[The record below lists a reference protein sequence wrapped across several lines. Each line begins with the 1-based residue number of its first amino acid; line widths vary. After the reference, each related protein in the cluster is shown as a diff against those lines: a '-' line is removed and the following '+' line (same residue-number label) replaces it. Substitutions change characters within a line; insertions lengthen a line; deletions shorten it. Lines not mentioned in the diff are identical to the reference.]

1 MNARVCAHPWTK
13 RHAREY
19 MLVHAYVCT
28 CVHVCTCMCTPL
40 CVLGVCI
47 HFRMCEPVCVC
58 SCLCARTCELFIFS
72 RAQSTGSWR
81 SDVAAEVDAKT
92 GPGRAAG
99 LGLAPPD
106 THALWA
112 QQSQGRGRDAPRTK
126 LPATLAGS
134 LAYFSTSPTRGH
146 LAVCSGSKPDPRS
159 SCCPSW
165 GSSVFPLL
173 VPTSSRPASGGPLPQ
188 ALRDFFLRPRRRANS
203 VGFSIGCFGG
213 SKGRIVTA
221 CGKGQPFCGTK
232 DIFFPSLIR
241 ALGSDGL
248 PGSSEAV
255 SGRRL
260 GRRCG
265 WPAGQGACCPH
276 SASRGACST
285 PGVPPT
291 AHLRVARRSRPLLA
305 LCRRPDAP
313 APLVRPPR
321 RPPRPLRLRPLA
333 PGSTLRSPSPPLHW
347 AASDPALAPWTPQG
361 AVLTGLPPA
370 RTSLLSCPP
379 GVPLRN
385 PQVAPMHDT
394 PPGSPSWPTAPP
406 AGQSVQAR
414 RRDRAAHP
422 APAAP
427 PNPSP
432 APATAPHPRPLLVLP
447 PLPTQAQLQPPAPRT
462 PSSKS
467 TSDPFTPLLETCPSF
482 HVCAGEI
489 LGPDVPLTLQWDLRG
504 SSLGWVEGAEG
515 R

>member
-1 MNARVCAHPWTK
+1 M
-13 RHAREY
+13 
-19 MLVHAYVCT
+19 
-28 CVHVCTCMCTPL
+28 
-40 CVLGVCI
+40 
-47 HFRMCEPVCVC
+47 C
-58 SCLCARTCELFIFS
+58 SCLCACTCELLIFS

-134 LAYFSTSPTRGH
+134 VAYFSTSPTRGH

-159 SCCPSW
+159 TCCPSW

-173 VPTSSRPASGGPLPQ
+173 TPTRSRPASGGPLPQ
-188 ALRDFFLRPRRRANS
+188 ALGDFFLRPRRRANS
-203 VGFSIGCFGG
+203 VGFSIGCFSGN
-213 SKGRIVTA
+213 KCRIVTT
-221 CGKGQPFCGTK
+221 CGKGQPFCGIK

-248 PGSSEAV
+248 PGSSEAA

-265 WPAGQGACCPH
+265 WLAGQGACCPH

-305 LCRRPDAP
+305 LGRRPAAP

-321 RPPRPLRLRPLA
+321 CPPRPLRLRPLP
-333 PGSTLRSPSPPLHW
+333 PGSAPRSPSPPLHW
-347 AASDPALAPWTPQG
+347 AAPDPALTPWTPQES
-361 AVLTGLPPA
+361 VLPGLPPA
-370 RTSLLSCPP
+370 RPSLLSCPP
-379 GVPLRN
+379 GCLSGTPRLPRSMTPLQGPHLGQQRH
-385 PQVAPMHDT
+385 PPAIPSKPGVGTGLHT
-394 PPGSPSWPTAPP
+394 PRPRPAKPITSSSHSSPPPSPPRPPPTPHTGPTA
-406 AGQSVQAR
+406 
-414 RRDRAAHP
+414 
-422 APAAP
+422 APC
-427 PNPSP
+427 PS
-432 APATAPHPRPLLVLP
+432 HPLL
-447 PLPTQAQLQPPAPRT
+447 
-462 PSSKS
+462 
-467 TSDPFTPLLETCPSF
+467 
-482 HVCAGEI
+482 
-489 LGPDVPLTLQWDLRG
+489 
-504 SSLGWVEGAEG
+504 
-515 R
+515 